1 MTTTTTTSPHP
12 EQGQMVSV
20 RSRNWMVTD
29 VSASTLPPDRLQH
42 GLESPQHLLT
52 LASVEDDGLG
62 EELNVIWELEPG
74 ARVVEKVALPDPTGF
89 DPPDQLD
96 AFLDAVRWGRRRLRT
111 CETSRLRSAPGLT
124 SRTTN

>member
-1 MTTTTTTSPHP
+1 MATAVIPHP

-29 VSASTLPPDRLQH
+29 VSASTLPPDRLQT

-52 LASVEDDGLG
+52 LSSVEDDGMG

-74 ARVVEKVALPDPTGF
+74 ALCLEKSQLPALTAF
-89 DPPDQLD
+89 DHPRKFD
-96 AFLDAVRWGRRRLRT
+96 AFLNAV
-111 CETSRLRSAPGLT
+111 
-124 SRTTN
+124 

>member
-1 MTTTTTTSPHP
+1 MAVLLSDPP
-12 EQGQMVSV
+12 EQGQLVSV
-20 RSRNWMVTD
+20 RSRNWMVTE
-29 VSASTLPPDRLQH
+29 VSASTLPPDRLQS

-52 LASVEDDGLG
+52 LSSIEDDGLG

-96 AFLDAVRWGRRRLRT
+96 AFLDAVRWGA
-111 CETSRLRSAPGLT
+111 SSSAGVRNIPASFPAGI
-124 SRTTN
+124 